1 MISLSGLAV
10 AVGMLVD
17 NSIVVIENIFRLRR
31 AGVPP
36 KERRWPG
43 PKEVG
48 AAITSSTLTT
58 VCVFAPIVFVQ
69 GITRQLFTDMA
80 LTVTYS
86 LLASLI
92 IAMTLVP
99 SMASMM
105 FIKAPKPEG
114 RGFEGF
120 KRGYRRLLAWNL
132 RHKALV
138 LILVLVL
145 FGYSVY
151 GTLKRLHLH
160 SGYGDTAA
168 FRYDENE

>member
-1 MISLSGLAV
+1 
-10 AVGMLVD
+10 
-17 NSIVVIENIFRLRR
+17 
-31 AGVPP
+31 
-36 KERRWPG
+36 
-43 PKEVG
+43 
-48 AAITSSTLTT
+48 
-58 VCVFAPIVFVQ
+58 
-69 GITRQLFTDMA
+69 MA

-86 LLASLI
+86 LFASLI

-105 FIKAPKPEG
+105 FVKEPKPEG
-114 RGFEGF
+114 RGFAGF

-151 GTLKRLHLH
+151 GTLQKLSLIHIYWKKWELCLIRQ
-160 SGYGDTAA
+160 DTVIPFPA
-168 FRYDENE
+168 N